1 MIVILKKLR
10 NTSLLELLTKKIP
23 SYTKRQ
29 VQKAKW
35 MLFGHIPNS
44 IHWKGQW
51 YAYNQIKRKYLSN
64 SYDISTLYPKNNPC
78 SDSKN
83 IWVYWNSG
91 MDSAPELVVKC
102 NKQLKKTIPDGY
114 KLHIITAQNLYEYV
128 HFPDFILNKTKDGII
143 GQAHFSDLLRTA
155 LLYLY
160 GGIWMDA
167 TCLLTQ
173 PIPQYVLH
181 ADLFMFQANLLP
193 LTETYPPIKCSNWFI
208 AARTPKNH
216 ILYRML
222 QVLLGYWS
230 KKKTL
235 IHYYLYHLALSA
247 LVETEEDCASLW
259 NKIPYVCNMNPHV
272 MWFKF
277 FEEYTPERW
286 NNAVNSCFVH
296 KLSYKFD
303 SNELNRD
310 RQNLLMYFVNS
321 YENDNE

>member
-173 PIPQYVLH
+173 PIPQKILKSE
-181 ADLFMFQANLLP
+181 LFMFQANKMNLV
-193 LTETYPPIKCSNWFI
+193 ETYPPIKNSNWFI
-208 AARTPKNH
+208 ATSGEGNFLLKRVLE
-216 ILYRML
+216 ILL
-222 QVLLGYWS
+222 NYWYNNNS
-230 KKKTL
+230 L
-235 IHYYLYHLALSA
+235 IHYYLYHLTVSA
-247 LVETEEDCASLW
+247 LVDTNEKCATIW
-259 NKIPYVCNMNPHV
+259 KEIPYVCNMDPHV
-272 MWFKF
+272 LWFDF
-277 FEEYTPERW
+277 FEDYTTIRW
-286 NNAVNSCFVH
+286 ENAIESCWVH
-296 KLSYKFD
+296 KLSYKFNKD
-303 SNELNRD
+303 VLNCEK
-310 RQNLLMYFVNS
+310 
-321 YENDNE
+321 ENMIQHFMKVF